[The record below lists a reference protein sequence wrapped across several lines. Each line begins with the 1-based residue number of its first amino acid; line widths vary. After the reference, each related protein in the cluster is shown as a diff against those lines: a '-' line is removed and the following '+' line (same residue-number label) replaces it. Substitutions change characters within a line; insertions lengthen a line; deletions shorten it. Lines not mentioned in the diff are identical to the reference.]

1 MIRYRAFLSSCKERF
16 SEENY
21 GKVKEALRTAI
32 AAGGEARRYNSD
44 PIAYHAVG
52 VAEIVLGELSM
63 GIVSVLAAI
72 LHDAVR
78 TGALTLDDAGRIYGT
93 ECREVLEGLN
103 RISAVEST
111 PDKEQIEHFK
121 ELIVAYST
129 NPRIILI
136 KLADRLEVMRSL
148 VSFPESKRARK
159 SWESLHIYSQ
169 LAHKLGLYTL
179 KSELEDLSLRY
190 LEPESYAH
198 IRSRLEETA
207 AERDTFIASFTAPIR
222 RALDEAGISY
232 SIKGRTKSVYSIWR
246 KMVKQR
252 IPFEEVYD
260 VFAIRIVIDCSLS
273 QEKIQCWHTYSIVT
287 DFYKPNPDR
296 MRDWISIPKSNGYE
310 SLHATV
316 VTVDGKWVEVQIRT
330 RRMDDIAERGGA
342 AHWRYKGV
350 EGGQGGSEEW
360 LQRLRKTLET
370 LKSDGDIVNFNTQ
383 STPGNSEII
392 VFTPTGDLRKL
403 PGGATLLDFAYE
415 IHSNLGNMCV
425 GGRVNHKNVSIREV
439 LHSGDLVEVTTV
451 KSQRPKADWLTFV
464 VTGKARSRI
473 KAYMR
478 EEEASRARLGRE
490 ELERK
495 AKNWKIAL
503 SLEEITNV
511 LVKRYRLKSVIE
523 LYAMIADERLSM
535 SDVKEVLVRYMAGDN
550 VTRHT
555 EERGAPKER
564 RAERGG
570 DCLIISENLRDVD
583 YKLGKCCS
591 PIYGDDI
598 FAFVTVQNGITVHRK
613 DCRNGIILQERV
625 PYRVLEAEWSRD
637 RSAGSLFSAVVT
649 VVSDDTIGIEH
660 SIREVLRELG
670 INLRGMRSDYGN
682 GIVTLQLTV
691 EVRSL
696 AMLDSVIHKLLPV
709 KGVRKV
715 FRGTQS
721 SF

>member
-1 MIRYRAFLSSCKERF
+1 MIRYRAFLNSCKGRF
-16 SEENY
+16 SSDDY
-21 GKVKEALRTAI
+21 CKVKEALRTAV
-32 AAGGEARRYNSD
+32 AGWGGALRYDST
-44 PIAYHAVG
+44 PMAYHAVG
-52 VAEIVLGELSM
+52 VADIAMGELSM
-63 GIVSVLAAI
+63 GAVSVLAAL

-78 TGALTLDDAGRIYGT
+78 TGFLTLDEAGRLYGA
-93 ECREVLEGLN
+93 ECREVLEGLT
-103 RISAVEST
+103 RISAVESK

-121 ELIVAYST
+121 ELVVAYST

-148 VSFPESKRARK
+148 GSFPEDKRARK

-169 LAHKLGLYTL
+169 LAHKLGLYKL

-190 LEPESYAH
+190 LEPEAYAH
-198 IRSRLEETA
+198 IQSRLDDTA
-207 AERDTFIASFTAPIR
+207 AERDTFIASFTAPICK
-222 RALDEAGISY
+222 ALDEAGIAY
-232 SIKGRTKSVYSIWR
+232 SVKGRTKSIYSIWR

-260 VFAIRIVIDCSLS
+260 VFAIRIVIDCPLQ
-273 QEKIQCWHTYSIVT
+273 QEKQLCWQTYSVVT

-316 VTVDGKWVEVQIRT
+316 VTEDGKWVEVQIRT
-330 RRMDDIAERGGA
+330 RRMDDVAERGGA

-360 LQRLRKTLET
+360 LQRLRKTLEN

-383 STPGNSEII
+383 AAPGNSEIF

-403 PGGATLLDFAYE
+403 PGGATLLDFAYD
-415 IHSNLGNMCV
+415 IHSGLGNTCV

-439 LHSGDLVEVTTV
+439 LHNGDLVEVATV
-451 KSQRPKADWLTFV
+451 KSQRPKADWLSFV

-473 KAYMR
+473 KAYLR

-495 AKNWKIAL
+495 TKNWKIAL
-503 SLEEITNV
+503 SLEEITGV
-511 LVKRYRLKSVIE
+511 LVKHYRLKSVIE
-523 LYAMIADERLSM
+523 LYAAIAEERLSLA
-535 SDVKEVLVRYMAGDN
+535 DVKEVLVRHIAGEN

-555 EERGAPKER
+555 EERGAPKEHR
-564 RAERGG
+564 PEGGG
-570 DCLIISENLRDVD
+570 DCLIISENLRDVE

-613 DCRNGIILQERV
+613 DCRNGAVLRERF
-625 PYRVLEAEWSRD
+625 PYRVLDAEWSRD
-637 RSAGSLFSAVVT
+637 RSAGGLFSAVVT
-649 VVSDDTIGIEH
+649 VVSDDVIGIEH

-670 INLRGMRSDYGN
+670 ITLRGMRSDYGN
-682 GIVTLQLTV
+682 GTVTSQLTV

-696 AMLDSVIHKLLPV
+696 AMLDSVIHRLLPV

-715 FRGTQS
+715 FR
-721 SF
+721 